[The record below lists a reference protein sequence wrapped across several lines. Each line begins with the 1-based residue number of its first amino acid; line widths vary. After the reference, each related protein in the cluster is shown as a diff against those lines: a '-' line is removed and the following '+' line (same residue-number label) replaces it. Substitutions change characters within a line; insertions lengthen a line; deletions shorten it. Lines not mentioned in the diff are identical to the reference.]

1 MKQGGDG
8 VDLPLGIYQH
18 YKGKEYRVLFIAK
31 HSETVEEMVVYQAL
45 YGDFGYWVRPKEMF
59 MESVTVDGQIKPRF
73 QYIKS

>member
-1 MKQGGDG
+1 
-8 VDLPLGIYQH
+8 VDIQLGIYRH

-59 MESVTVDGQIKPRF
+59 MESVNVGGQIKPRF

>member
-1 MKQGGDG
+1 M
-8 VDLPLGIYQH
+8 DLQLGIYRH

-59 MESVTVDGQIKPRF
+59 IESVNICGQLVPRF
-73 QYIKS
+73 RYIKA